1 MDILR
6 FLMVIDSKSRR
17 RFALAALLGAVAAA
31 SSVVLLALSGWFIVA
46 SAVAGAAGGALAFNY
61 LFPSAGVR
69 GAAFTRV
76 LGKYGEQLAGHDA
89 ILALSAR
96 LRSRLFERIARST
109 PGGVAPGAE
118 ELSLIAD
125 HVEAVEGAFLR
136 VVLPAVS
143 TATAALIAIVITA
156 RVDALAA
163 VALAAAVFLA
173 SIAGPL
179 LAFRR
184 AREQEKEA
192 ARLNDEMRKLLSD
205 YADGAPE
212 LIAYGADARAASDIM
227 SLSENSLD
235 MRRRIEAPHQLQSA
249 ATLGL
254 GFLVAAFVLW
264 RGEASDAAVALSAGA
279 SLAALAALQMTSV
292 MTQTFDA
299 LARADEAARRIKSRL
314 LAPDA
319 VSEPNEALAADIDN
333 VLPLR
338 LQGVI
343 TSPAPG
349 VSLAA
354 VTFDINAGEIVEL
367 SGRSGSGK
375 TTIIETILKLR
386 DPASGQLTYAGADW
400 RALRAAAVRRRI
412 GYAPQTPIFLSGD
425 VEANLRLAN
434 PSADAAAIDAA
445 LKTANIDGVIS
456 ATPAGLATELRN
468 GAGFSGGELR
478 RLGIARALLSSP
490 ELLILDEPFAGL
502 DEEMA
507 TKLAR
512 NLVAWKTQSGGAIL
526 YTSHQPNP
534 ALPADK
540 VIRIE
545 A

>member
-1 MDILR
+1 
-6 FLMVIDSKSRR
+6 MVIDSKSRR

-46 SAVAGAAGGALAFNY
+46 SAVAGVAGGALAFNY